1 MDLRAKRTRIILT
14 PLAYRQSNSSW
25 SSALDDFTGKRQD
38 CRNFGQTLDAEQLT
52 QSFTTDDDFTQTNN
66 RGA

>member
-1 MDLRAKRTRIILT
+1 MISQEKDKIVE
-14 PLAYRQSNSSW
+14 
-25 SSALDDFTGKRQD
+25 
-38 CRNFGQTLDAEQLT
+38 TLDNLGAEQLT